1 MKLLFLGCG
10 SVGSK
15 VINQLATRHP
25 ELDCTIGDINLAAAS
40 ALAAE
45 LDVKAKAISVDIN
58 EPESLA
64 LAMADVDLVFNAVGP
79 FYRSAYPV
87 IEAALE
93 AGVDYLDI
101 NDDHDV
107 AEALFLKGDYHERA
121 LQAGVKL
128 IIGCGSTPGLTN
140 VIARALVDQLDTA
153 KEIHLSTAVPF
164 VPGKLS
170 PSIVDHMMHITAGE
184 VVQFS
189 GGEYRM
195 KQGWTG
201 RKVVEHTAPFKN
213 YPTYYI
219 GHGETVTLP
228 HVFQGLDEVSNRI
241 GFFPEASSTVWGG
254 FIDLGFGQTDTIEG
268 INLSPLQFMMAYLS
282 SEVGSKTFQVEMGDD
297 PYGVVGKVEVVGL
310 RDGARVVSSLEYQLK
325 LSLPGEESRDP
336 TPLCARLAIEAYFR
350 GGVAGQGLLAPEACF
365 DADAFIDAFA
375 RESGARIIKSESFSK
390 EVNVG

>member
-1 MKLLFLGCG
+1 MKILFLGCG

-25 ELDCTIGDINLAAAS
+25 ELDCTIGDINVATAS
-40 ALAAE
+40 ALADE
-45 LDVKAKAISVDIN
+45 LDVKARAIAIDIN

-64 LAMADVDLVFNAVGP
+64 AAMAGVDLVFNAVGP

-87 IEAALE
+87 IEAALK
-93 AGVDYLDI
+93 AGVDYLDV

-121 LQAGVKL
+121 LEAGVKL

-140 VIARALVDQLDTA
+140 VIARSLVDQLDTA
-153 KEIHLSTAVPF
+153 KEIHLSTAPF

-170 PSIVDHMMHITAGE
+170 PSVVDHMMHITAGK

-189 GGEYRM
+189 GGEYCL

-201 RKVVEHTAPFKN
+201 CKVVEHTAPFKN
-213 YPTYYI
+213 YPTYYV

-241 GFFPEASSTVWGG
+241 GFFPEASSAIWKA

-268 INLSPLQFMMAYLS
+268 TDLSPLQFMMAYLS
-282 SEVGSKTFQVEMGDD
+282 SEVGSKTFEIEMGDN
-297 PYGVVGKVEVVGL
+297 PYGVVGKVEW
-310 RDGARVVSSLEYQLK
+310 
-325 LSLPGEESRDP
+325 
-336 TPLCARLAIEAYFR
+336 CR
-350 GGVAGQGLLAPEACF
+350 GCLVFGIPVEACL
-365 DADAFIDAFA
+365 A
-375 RESGARIIKSESFSK
+375 RRGVKRSNAAVCPHCHRGLF
-390 EVNVG
+390 